1 MIGRIARSRWVR
13 RAGWAYVVFWILSSG
28 VLAAAL
34 LTEALLFRRA
44 NTFGGDVVAY
54 VIVMLGFPLIAPG
67 LALTGGIPGDTGEHV
82 IAVWSLTIAT
92 LAWAIVGWWT
102 LGSAVW
108 RRLRRR
114 ATP

>member
-1 MIGRIARSRWVR
+1 MIERITSSRWLR

-34 LTEALLFRRA
+34 LTEALLFRRTP
-44 NTFGGDVVAY
+44 TFGRDVAGY

-67 LALTGGIPGDTGEHV
+67 LALTGGIPGDTDEH
-82 IAVWSLTIAT
+82 AVAIWSVTLAT
-92 LAWAIVGWWT
+92 LVGAIVGWWT
-102 LGSAVW
+102 LGSALW